1 MTVLCW
7 SVFRCWKIRMNST
20 AKNQW
25 FLTLPSLLWLFI
37 FFLIPTVVI
46 YAYALKPGTIY
57 GGVGDGWSL
66 ESIKTLFDPNY
77 YILIGRTL
85 FLSLMTTLI
94 CLLLALPVGYQ
105 MTLISKRARHLLLLL
120 LVLPFWSSFLI
131 RIFAWKMLL
140 HPEGYLKK
148 LLVFLHL
155 VDPAT
160 SLLYNITSVILI
172 MVYTY
177 LPFAVFPIYAAA
189 SKFNF
194 QLFEAA
200 MDLGASRSKAF
211 FKVFIPG
218 IGKGIITATIMVFI
232 SAVGAYVIPDLIGGF
247 SSEMIGNKIAQRVFV
262 DRDLPQASAL
272 SALLSAIILIPLLI
286 ILLVST
292 HQKRLEAE
300 VRNRE

>member
-1 MTVLCW
+1 
-7 SVFRCWKIRMNST
+7 MNSSV
-20 AKNQW
+20 KNEW
-25 FLTLPSLLWLFI
+25 YLTLPSLIWLFI

-46 YAYALKPGTIY
+46 YAYAFKPSTIY
-57 GGVGDGWSL
+57 GGIGEGWSL
-66 ESIKTLFDPNY
+66 DALKTVFDPNY
-77 YILIGRTL
+77 YQLIGRTL
-85 FLSLMTTLI
+85 FLSLMTTFFCI
-94 CLLLALPVGYQ
+94 VLALPVGYQ
-105 MTLISKRARHLLLLL
+105 MTLISKRSRHLLLLL

-148 LLVFLHL
+148 LLVFLHI
-155 VDPAT
+155 VNPDT
-160 SLLYNITSVILI
+160 SLLYNISSVLLI

-200 MDLGASRSKAF
+200 MDLGASRTQAF

-218 IGKGIITATIMVFI
+218 IGKGIVTAVIMVFI

-272 SALLSAIILIPLLI
+272 SALLSALILGPLLI

-292 HQKRLEAE
+292 HQKRIEAE